1 MSTTV
6 GVAPASRVVSY
17 CSSRV
22 LDPFFSFTAIGILRK
37 MAVISWGIRDIHWQA
52 LLVHIPDVLC
62 NMVEKGLQLGVSC
75 NRVQ

>member
-1 MSTTV
+1 
-6 GVAPASRVVSY
+6 
-17 CSSRV
+17 
-22 LDPFFSFTAIGILRK
+22 